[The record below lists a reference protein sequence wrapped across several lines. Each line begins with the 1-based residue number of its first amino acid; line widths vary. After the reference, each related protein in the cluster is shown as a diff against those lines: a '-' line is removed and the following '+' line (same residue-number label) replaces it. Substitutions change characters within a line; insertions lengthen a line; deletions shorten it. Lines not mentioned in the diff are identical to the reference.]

1 MSNCMT
7 TPFTNS
13 RRLSEC
19 CQNTIRWF
27 QPSEPTTLHTPMRRR
42 RTDSCGLEGNVFPWA
57 ALLRKTAGT
66 GSPFQYS
73 WNCGWFWMNSH
84 RHCIITHRR
93 SWDITLL
100 LSFIL
105 KSRSTL
111 IAHELTIL
119 SNSLSQSLIGIE
131 EPSDHT
137 HQHSF
142 LLMLRRF
149 PKFDYINGNFV
160 PWLHGNI
167 ESTILITE

>member
-7 TPFTNS
+7 TSFRNS

-57 ALLRKTAGT
+57 ALLRKTART

-73 WNCGWFWMNSH
+73 WNCEWFRMNSH
-84 RHCIITHRR
+84 RHCIISHRR

-100 LSFIL
+100 PIFHFEVSINTD
-105 KSRSTL
+105 RSWT
-111 IAHELTIL
+111 HHRQQFTIII
-119 SNSLSQSLIGIE
+119 SHRYWRTIRTYASAF
-131 EPSDHT
+131 
-137 HQHSF
+137 F
-142 LLMLRRF
+142 LA
-149 PKFDYINGNFV
+149 YA
-160 PWLHGNI
+160 
-167 ESTILITE
+167 STFS